1 MKLKLD
7 IENST
12 NENCFRLFF
21 SNTSLVSLPT
31 KNAILKYELSEN
43 HYFIIILVVLTLISL
58 WTYKKLRKEIPD
70 VLN

>member
-1 MKLKLD
+1 MNLNNTIMKLKLD

-31 KNAILKYELSEN
+31 KNAILEYELSE
-43 HYFIIILVVLTLISL
+43 
-58 WTYKKLRKEIPD
+58 KKKPK
-70 VLN
+70 N